1 MSCRVLIADDHVLFR
16 EGLRALLERHGHEVV
31 GEASTGQEANQLA
44 RDLQPEVVLLD
55 LGMPVQNGIEA
66 GREITAG
73 CPRARMIA
81 LTVHTEEP
89 YVLAALEA
97 GFRGYA
103 LKSQAGSQLLQA
115 IEEVSR
121 GAVYLSPAVHGA
133 VVDGYLGKTQLP
145 RHPLTRR
152 EQQVLQLVAEG
163 RSTKEIAALLGIS
176 PRTAE
181 SHRKRIKSKL
191 QIHDTAGL
199 VRYAVRQGIV
209 EA

>member
-1 MSCRVLIADDHVLFR
+1 
-16 EGLRALLERHGHEVV
+16 
-31 GEASTGQEANQLA
+31 
-44 RDLQPEVVLLD
+44 
-55 LGMPVQNGIEA
+55 MPVQNGIEA
-66 GREITAG
+66 GRTIGEA

-89 YVLAALEA
+89 YVLAALHA

-115 IEEVSR
+115 IREVSR
-121 GAVYLSPAVHGA
+121 GGVYLSPSVSGA
-133 VVDGYLGKTQLP
+133 VVDGYLGKTHLP
-145 RHPLTRR
+145 RQPLTRR
-152 EQQVLQLVAEG
+152 EQEVLQLVAEG
-163 RSTKEIAALLGIS
+163 KSTKEIAGALGIS

-181 SHRKRIKSKL
+181 SHRKRIKRKL
-191 QIHDTAGL
+191 QIRDTAGL